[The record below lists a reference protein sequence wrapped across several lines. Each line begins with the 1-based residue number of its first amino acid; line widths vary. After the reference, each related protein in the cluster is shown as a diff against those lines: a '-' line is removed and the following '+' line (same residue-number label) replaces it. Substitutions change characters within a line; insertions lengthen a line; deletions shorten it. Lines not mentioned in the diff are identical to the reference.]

1 MKIEVKN
8 GAVVATSQN
17 AEEALKLISFTKE
30 ATAPTVGKLGRK
42 AKGEPKTEA
51 EVKADKAR
59 KARLWYKK
67 NKAKKAAAKA
77 LETDYLGE
85 PVAINKIAE
94 TTNSGQ

>member
-30 ATAPTVGKLGRK
+30 VAEKEGKK
-42 AKGEPKTEA
+42 VKGTPKSEA
-51 EVKADKAR
+51 EVKAEKAR

-67 NKAKKAAAKA
+67 NKAKKALAARITA
-77 LETDYLGE
+77 EAGE
-85 PVAINKIAE
+85 PVTINKIE
-94 TTNSGQ
+94 ENNGQ